1 MVCRETR
8 AVATARDLT
17 PGEACHWDSR
27 FRVVVRVRAGHP
39 VPGGL
44 TVGALG
50 KLGLGQIAQALDDAA
65 PPAPV
70 RPSVPA
76 VWAGE
81 RLIAVPHFGFIA
93 PSGAAWLASV
103 RTIFRPP
110 RPISTSR
117 LSVTVVAKK

>member
-1 MVCRETR
+1 MNLFGKNL
-8 AVATARDLT
+8 AVWVILAL
-17 PGEACHWDSR
+17 
-27 FRVVVRVRAGHP
+27 
-39 VPGGL
+39 L
-44 TVGALG
+44 VGALG
-50 KLGLGQIAQALDDAA
+50 KAGLGQIARPLDGTA

-93 PSGAAWLASV
+93 PSGTGWLASV
-103 RTIFRPP
+103 GAEFRPP
-110 RPISTSR
+110 RPISAAR